1 VLLLQLYANIGVRV
15 ALIGV
20 LTWNTQDFIAIV
32 SDPSNLLDN
41 FHTYRTALAAQYPG
55 YDSSMLVT

>member
-1 VLLLQLYANIGVRV
+1 MRV

-20 LTWNTQDFIAIV
+20 VTWTTQDFIAIV
-32 SDPSNLLDN
+32 SNADNLLTN
-41 FHTYRTALAAQYPG
+41 FQNYRTAIAAQYPG

>member
-1 VLLLQLYANIGVRV
+1 MLHQQLYASIDVRV

-20 LTWNTQDFIAIV
+20 LTWNSQDFIAIV
-32 SDPSNLLDN
+32 SDPEILLNN
-41 FHTYRTALAAQYPG
+41 FHGYRTALAAQYPG